1 VRDRLAAA
9 IAPCEPR
16 PATRGDVDRD
26 DRAGR
31 GSDVQHWQ
39 ALGYAHPDQTV
50 EIARA
55 AEQAGFAGLLLSD
68 HVFAPALRHSKY
80 PYSESGNP
88 DFPSGAS
95 FPDAFMTMAVLA
107 QHTTRLR
114 FATNVYILPLR
125 HPVEVAKF
133 LGSAA
138 VYSKNRAIL
147 GVGAGWMKDEF
158 DVLGR
163 VFERRGDRIDE
174 QVEVIRKLL
183 TGQVVEH
190 RGEHFAFPRMEM
202 QPAPTRPVPIWMGGQ
217 NPAALR
223 RAGRIA
229 DGWSGSGQRYADAKA
244 VLETIGRHR
253 REAGRSHLPF
263 DAIVPFLEPPTP
275 DQRKHLLELG
285 MTGTV
290 SYPFPYTIGKDAT
303 LAQKLDYLRRYG
315 DEVIAR
321 ERD

>member
-1 VRDRLAAA
+1 
-9 IAPCEPR
+9 
-16 PATRGDVDRD
+16 
-26 DRAGR
+26 
-31 GSDVQHWQ
+31 VQYWQ
-39 ALGYAHPDQTV
+39 ALGYAPPDQTI
-50 EIARA
+50 ELARA
-55 AEQAGFAGLLLSD
+55 AEAAGFTGLLLSD
-68 HVFAPALRHSKY
+68 HVFAPIDRRSKY
-80 PYSESGNP
+80 PYSATGDP
-88 DFPSGAS
+88 DFPTDAS

-138 VYSKNRAIL
+138 VYTGNRAIL
-147 GVGAGWMKDEF
+147 GVGAGWMEDEF
-158 DVLGR
+158 LVLGR
-163 VFERRGDRIDE
+163 GFERRGERIDE
-174 QVEVIRKLL
+174 QVEIIRKLL
-183 TGQVVEH
+183 TGRVVEH
-190 RGEHFAFPRMEM
+190 AGKHFAFPRMEM

-229 DGWSGSGQRYADAKA
+229 DGWSGSGQRYADAKV
-244 VLETIGRHR
+244 VLETIARIR
-253 REAGRSHLPF
+253 REAGRDHLPF
-263 DAIVPFLEPPTP
+263 DAIVPFAEPPTP
-275 DQRKHLLELG
+275 DQRRELIELG

-321 ERD
+321 ESP

>member
-1 VRDRLAAA
+1 M
-9 IAPCEPR
+9 
-16 PATRGDVDRD
+16 
-26 DRAGR
+26 
-31 GSDVQHWQ
+31 QHWQ
-39 ALGYAHPDQTV
+39 ALGYAHPDETV
-50 EIARA
+50 QLAQA
-55 AEQAGFAGLLLSD
+55 AEAAGFAGLLLSD
-68 HVFAPALRHSKY
+68 HVFVPVERRSKY
-80 PYSESGNP
+80 PYSASGDP

-125 HPVEVAKF
+125 HPVEVTKF

-147 GVGAGWMKDEF
+147 GVGAGWMQDEF

-163 VFERRGDRIDE
+163 PFEKRGERIDE

-183 TGQVVEH
+183 SGQVVEH
-190 RGEHFAFPRMEM
+190 SGAHFTFPRMEM

-217 NPAALR
+217 NAAALR
-223 RAGRIA
+223 RAGQIA
-229 DGWSGSGQRYADAKA
+229 DGWSGSGQRYADAKI
-244 VLETIGRHR
+244 VLETIARIR
-253 REAGRSHLPF
+253 REAGRSSLPF
-263 DAIVPFLEPPTP
+263 DAIVPFLDPPTR
-275 DQRKHLLELG
+275 DERARLIELG

-290 SYPFPYTIGKDAT
+290 SYPFPYTIGRDAK

-315 DEVIAR
+315 DEVIAK
-321 ERD
+321 EPG